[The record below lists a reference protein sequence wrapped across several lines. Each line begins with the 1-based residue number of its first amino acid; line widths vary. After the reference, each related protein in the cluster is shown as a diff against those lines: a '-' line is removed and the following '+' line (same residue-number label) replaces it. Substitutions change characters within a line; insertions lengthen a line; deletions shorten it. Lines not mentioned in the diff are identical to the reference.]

1 MGSSVMGIFT
11 ILDKIQA
18 SHKDH
23 SLRYFDSRQKTG
35 VQQGVKMTF
44 IWHIFCK

>member
-1 MGSSVMGIFT
+1 MESSAMGIFT
-11 ILDKIQA
+11 ILDKLQV

-23 SLRYFDSRQKTG
+23 SLCYFDSRQKTG
-35 VQQGVKMTF
+35 VQQGGKITF